1 MNDYDLKNSPL
12 YKHCMHQLTGEY
24 AMNEKMQAS
33 PYVVQYGLQVEII
46 RLLKQIINADSKVNN
61 DPIKSKEISKTKT
74 LPKSTGSP
82 V

>member
-33 PYVVQYGLQVEII
+33 PYVVQYG
-46 RLLKQIINADSKVNN
+46 
-61 DPIKSKEISKTKT
+61 
-74 LPKSTGSP
+74 
-82 V
+82 